1 MSAPRKKKSQSSG
14 VKPKASADGPRKASA
29 DGPRKASADGP
40 RKASA
45 DGPRNGRI
53 LTFYSYKGGT
63 GRSMALANVG
73 WILASAGKRVLLID
87 WDFEAPGLHRYLHPF
102 LSDPELANTRGL
114 IDYFLDVNVAARA
127 AALSNSSDSWWKD
140 WCTLARYT
148 VSLDYEFLANGV
160 LDFVPAGQQT
170 VSYPIHVS
178 STNWQEFYE
187 KLGGGV
193 LLEALKEQL
202 RADYDYVLI
211 DSRTGISDTA
221 GICTVQMPDTLVVF
235 FTLNAQSIQGAA
247 AVTGSAWSQ
256 RVTPDGMP
264 GLHVWPVPTRVEP
277 AEKERLDNARATAHS
292 IFHRFVQLSRDA
304 RRSYWEQVEVPY
316 HPFYAYEE
324 VLAPFAEGTRG
335 SSSVLRS
342 MEALTSY
349 LTKGEVT
356 SGPRLAETERLR
368 LLAKY
373 LNTGR
378 AATAPT
384 VRKRRVFISYGGK
397 DRAAV
402 NRLIA
407 DLNKNGID
415 TWSDRN
421 LLPGDSWTAK
431 AQEALDHS
439 SLMLYVPTP
448 NHTYGDQEML
458 LSRALQSD
466 KRVVPLLVDTSPA
479 ALPGQ
484 IRDRHPLYVTT
495 KSWKRDI
502 KTLSERLS
510 VVLDN
515 TTPQPASLD
524 PEDPQKGRWG
534 GEAVRNGRELSAKVR
549 SVGDGWYDL
558 TLTVKTQRGSKPLEG
573 PVKFYLHPTF
583 PRPEMTATATDGS
596 ASISVTTWG
605 AFTVGAVADGGDTL
619 LELDLAQVKQLP
631 EEFRR
636 S

>member
-1 MSAPRKKKSQSSG
+1 MSAPRKKKSKRPA
-14 VKPKASADGPRKASA
+14 VERKATRTEGADGA
-29 DGPRKASADGP
+29 
-40 RKASA
+40 
-45 DGPRNGRI
+45 RNGRI

-127 AALSNSSDSWWKD
+127 AALAKSTDSWWKD

-148 VSLDYEFLANGV
+148 VSLDYDFGNGGV

-256 RVTPDGMP
+256 RVKPDGMP

-277 AEKERLDNARATAHS
+277 AEKERLDNARTTAHS

-304 RRSYWEQVEVPY
+304 RRLYWEAVEVPY

-335 SSSVLRS
+335 SSSVLRP

-349 LTKGEVT
+349 LSKGEVT
-356 SGPRLAETERLR
+356 SGPRLETAERLR

-373 LNTGR
+373 LNT
-378 AATAPT
+378 AAAAAPAAPT
-384 VRKRRVFISYGGK
+384 ARKRQVFISHTGK
-397 DRAAV
+397 DRGVV

-407 DLNKNGID
+407 ELNKNGID

-421 LLPGDSWTAK
+421 LLPGDSWSAK
-431 AQEALDHS
+431 AQEGLDHS
-439 SLMLYVPTP
+439 SLVLYIPTP
-448 NHTYGDQEML
+448 NHTDGDQERV
-458 LSRALQSD
+458 LSRALQFD
-466 KRVVPLLVDTSPA
+466 KRIVPLLLNTSPA
-479 ALPGQ
+479 ALPVQ
-484 IRDRHPLYVTT
+484 IRDRQPVFLTT
-495 KSWKRDI
+495 RNWKSDI
-502 KTLSERLS
+502 KTLSERLG

-515 TTPQPASLD
+515 TTPQAASLD

-549 SVGDGWYDL
+549 SLGDGWYDL
-558 TLTVKTQRGSKPLEG
+558 TLTVKSQRGSKPLEG

-583 PRPEMTATATDGS
+583 PRPEMTATASDGS

-605 AFTVGAVADGGDTL
+605 AFTVGAAADGGDTL
-619 LELDLAQVKQLP
+619 LELDLTRVKQLP